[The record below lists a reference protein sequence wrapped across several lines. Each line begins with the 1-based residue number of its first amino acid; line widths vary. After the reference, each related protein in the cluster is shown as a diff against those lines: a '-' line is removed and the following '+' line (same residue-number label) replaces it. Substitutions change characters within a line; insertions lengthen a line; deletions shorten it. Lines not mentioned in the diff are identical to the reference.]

1 MSTTQPSTALFDTSQ
16 YPYRRRPAP
25 SFLQAPFAGA
35 TYRELGFVL
44 TAFPIATA
52 AFVLAITGLSVGA
65 GLLVTVVGLP
75 VLGLLLASARG
86 FGAME
91 RLRART
97 LLDMDVPAPAPVRPS
112 RPGFWG
118 AVTARLADGTGW
130 RAVIYQLVMFPYAV
144 FAFVT
149 ATVVLSVGWAAALY
163 PAYHWAIARWTPW
176 PGLQLFDFSN
186 GSGEHRY
193 YLSSPW
199 QIAGF
204 SAFGLLLVF
213 LSPLLIRALTSV
225 HRLAVR
231 VLLGAL

>member
-1 MSTTQPSTALFDTSQ
+1 MQPSTTLYDTSA
-16 YPYRRRPAP
+16 YPYRRKPAP
-25 SFLQAPFAGA
+25 SFLHAPFAGA
-35 TYRELGFVL
+35 TYRELGYLL

-52 AFVLAITGLSVGA
+52 AFVAAVTLLSVGA
-65 GLLVTVVGLP
+65 GLLVTVLGLP

-86 FGAME
+86 FGAVE

-97 LLDMDVPAPAPVRPS
+97 LLDMEVPAPAPVRPR

-118 AVTARLADGTGW
+118 AVTARLADGPGW
-130 RAVIYQLVMFPYAV
+130 RAVTYQLVVFPWAV
-144 FAFVT
+144 FSFVT
-149 ATVVLSVGWAAALY
+149 SVVFLSVGWAAALY
-163 PAYHWAIARWTPW
+163 PAYHWAIARFTPW

-186 GSGEHRY
+186 ETGVHRY

-204 SAFGLLLVF
+204 SALGLLMVF
-213 LSPLLIRALTSV
+213 LSPLLLRALTSV

-231 VLLGAL
+231 LLLGAL